1 MPVPFPSS
9 SVVAIIRRPL
19 PCRPALLRADG
30 APPEV
35 RRILAARLPGRPS
48 PAVTA
53 VLRALTAA

>member
-1 MPVPFPSS
+1 M
-9 SVVAIIRRPL
+9 AIIRRPL
-19 PCRPALLRADG
+19 PCRPALLRVDG
-30 APPEV
+30 ASPEV